1 MNIDSDFKLWATL
14 FLCMLMPFLCNAG
27 LVSAKEGEHVHV
39 LTLDHSNFTD
49 TVSKHNFIVVKFYA
63 PWCNFSMKLAPE
75 YEKAASILSSHDP
88 PVILA
93 KIDAND
99 EANEALADEFDIRAF
114 PTLKIL
120 RNGGKN
126 IQEYKG
132 PHEADRIVAYMKK
145 QVAPAS
151 VEIKSVEDAASLI
164 GENKIL
170 IVGIFPQFSGE
181 EFDNFTALTENL
193 RFDYKFGR
201 TLDAKL
207 LPKGGSSVDRPTVR
221 LIKPFDE
228 LFVDFQDFNVDALE
242 KFVEEG
248 SLPIVT
254 LFDKDPSNHP
264 FVIKF
269 FDSPNAKAMLFLNFT
284 GNHVDSFKSKFHDVA
299 LHNKGKGISF
309 LIADVEASQGPLEY
323 FGFKDDL
330 VPLLFI
336 LKNDGQKYL
345 KPNLE
350 PEHIAPWLKQYMDG
364 NLKPFIKSKPIP
376 ETNNEPVKVV
386 VAESLHD
393 MVFNSGKNVLLDFYA
408 PWCGL
413 CKKLAPILE
422 EVAVSF
428 ENDTDVLIAKLDATE
443 NDIPSDNFEVQG
455 YPTLYFKST
464 SGILLKYDG
473 NKTKEE
479 IIDFI
484 QKNRDQ
490 TVQVQPDM
498 TVNDEL

>member
-1 MNIDSDFKLWATL
+1 
-14 FLCMLMPFLCNAG
+14 
-27 LVSAKEGEHVHV
+27 
-39 LTLDHSNFTD
+39 
-49 TVSKHNFIVVKFYA
+49 
-63 PWCNFSMKLAPE
+63 
-75 YEKAASILSSHDP
+75 
-88 PVILA
+88 
-93 KIDAND
+93 
-99 EANEALADEFDIRAF
+99 
-114 PTLKIL
+114 
-120 RNGGKN
+120 
-126 IQEYKG
+126 
-132 PHEADRIVAYMKK
+132 MKK

-170 IVGIFPQFSGE
+170 IFGIFPQFSGE
-181 EFDNFTALTENL
+181 EFDNFTALAESL

-207 LPKGGSSVDRPTVR
+207 LPKGGSSVDRLTVR

-228 LFVDFQDFNVDALE
+228 LFVDFQDFNVDALV
-242 KFVEEG
+242 KFIEEA
-248 SLPIVT
+248 SLPIMT

-269 FDSPNAKAMLFLNFT
+269 FNSPNNKVMPFLDFT
-284 GNHVDSFKSKFHDVA
+284 GVHVDNFKSKFHDVA

-309 LIADVEASQGPLEY
+309 LIADVEASQGPLE
-323 FGFKDDL
+323 
-330 VPLLFI
+330 
-336 LKNDGQKYL
+336 
-345 KPNLE
+345 
-350 PEHIAPWLKQYMDG
+350 DG
-364 NLKPFIKSKPIP
+364 NLKPFIKSQPIP
-376 ETNNEPVKVV
+376 ETNIEPLKVV

-393 MVFNSGKNVLLDFYA
+393 MVFNSGKNVLLEFYA

-413 CKKLAPILE
+413 CKKLSPILE

-428 ENDTDVLIAKLDATE
+428 ENDTDVLIAKL
-443 NDIPSDNFEVQG
+443 
-455 YPTLYFKST
+455 
-464 SGILLKYDG
+464 YDG

-490 TVQVQPDM
+490 TVQVQPDT

>member
-1 MNIDSDFKLWATL
+1 
-14 FLCMLMPFLCNAG
+14 MLVPFLCNAG
-27 LVSAKEGEHVHV
+27 LVSAEEGEPVHV

-49 TVSKHNFIVVKFYA
+49 IVSKHNFIVVKFYA
-63 PWCNFSMKLAPE
+63 PWYAPQCIHSFS

-88 PVILA
+88 PIILA

-151 VEIKSVEDAASLI
+151 VAIKS
-164 GENKIL
+164 IL
-170 IVGIFPQFSGE
+170 IVGIFQQFSGE
-181 EFDNFTALTENL
+181 EFDNFTALAENL

-242 KFVEEG
+242 KFVEEA

-269 FDSPNAKAMLFLNFT
+269 FNSPNAKAMLFLNFT
-284 GNHVDSFKSKFHDVA
+284 GDHVDSFKSKFHDVA

-350 PEHIAPWLKQYMDG
+350 PEHIAPWLKQYTGG
-364 NLKPFIKSKPIP
+364 NLKPFIKSEPIP

-393 MVFNSGKNVLLDFYA
+393 MVFNSGKNGVLGCLFGREYVNF
-408 PWCGL
+408 GVL
-413 CKKLAPILE
+413 ICKEKREIEKFVIKLAPILE

-464 SGILLKYDG
+464 SGILLKCDG

-490 TVQVQPDM
+490 TVKVQPDT

>member
-1 MNIDSDFKLWATL
+1 
-14 FLCMLMPFLCNAG
+14 
-27 LVSAKEGEHVHV
+27 
-39 LTLDHSNFTD
+39 
-49 TVSKHNFIVVKFYA
+49 
-63 PWCNFSMKLAPE
+63 
-75 YEKAASILSSHDP
+75 
-88 PVILA
+88 
-93 KIDAND
+93 
-99 EANEALADEFDIRAF
+99 
-114 PTLKIL
+114 
-120 RNGGKN
+120 
-126 IQEYKG
+126 
-132 PHEADRIVAYMKK
+132 MKK

-170 IVGIFPQFSGE
+170 IVGIFQQFSGE
-181 EFDNFTALTENL
+181 EFDNFTALAENL
-193 RFDYKFGR
+193 RFDYKFGC

-228 LFVDFQDFNVDALE
+228 LFVDFQ
-242 KFVEEG
+242 FVEDA

-269 FDSPNAKAMLFLNFT
+269 FNSPNAKAMLFLNFT
-284 GNHVDSFKSKFHDVA
+284 GDHVDSFKSKFHDIA

-350 PEHIAPWLKQYMDG
+350 PEHIAPWLKQYTGG
-364 NLKPFIKSKPIP
+364 NLKPFIKSEPIP

-393 MVFNSGKNVLLDFYA
+393 MVFNSGKNVLLEFYA

-490 TVQVQPDM
+490 TVKVQPDT